1 MISDKEIKIRASGR
15 CRGKAI
21 QYREEVKGYHRNS
34 METDI
39 CGSRFTYRHGCLAS
53 ESPRPVLAYFACVY
67 IRCFHTSPQLE
78 LGGSNISFTLT
89 LKRRLSEQQLP
100 ILYLLD
106 SFDPLAISALADG
119 LVAPFRFPCIHA
131 ALRDLHLPTP

>member
-1 MISDKEIKIRASGR
+1 
-15 CRGKAI
+15 
-21 QYREEVKGYHRNS
+21 

-39 CGSRFTYRHGCLAS
+39 CGSRFTYRHCCPAS
-53 ESPRPVLAYFACVY
+53 ESPRPVLACFACVY

-89 LKRRLSEQQLP
+89 LKRWLSEQQLP
-100 ILYLLD
+100 ILYLLE

-131 ALRDLHLPTP
+131 ALRDLHLPIP